1 MDNAIIFYFTG
12 NGEIF
17 TLPINP
23 SEVKIERKGQ
33 NKEKEVLNLG
43 EINILRTPGLRSLKI
58 SSYFP
63 QQESILPNN
72 LNIYNI
78 LKAVA
83 LWEKERKTPESYV
96 EFFSKLQADKKP
108 LKLVITAIGFSM
120 MMAVEKFTFTRKAG
134 EHNDIYF
141 ELSLKE
147 WVRYG
152 ATKVTVERDAN
163 GKVTRIKKTELTN
176 TDAELGFVKIPSK
189 YEVSSGE
196 KIWEIARSLTGDG
209 TNYKGILSSNIATGV
224 ISSGLEDLA
233 GKVLEIPA
241 EVRTNDNG
249 RISRL

>member
-1 MDNAIIFYFTG
+1 MTNTIIFYFSG
-12 NGEIF
+12 NGEVI

-23 SEVKIERKGQ
+23 GVVKVERKGQ

-63 QQESILPNN
+63 QAESILPTN
-72 LNIYNI
+72 LNVYSV
-78 LKAVA
+78 LKSVA
-83 LWEKERKTPESYV
+83 LWKKERYDPEYYV
-96 EFFSKLQADKKP
+96 SFFTKLQEEKKP
-108 LKLVITAIGFSM
+108 LKLVITDLDFSM
-120 MMAVEKFTFTRKAG
+120 MMAVERFTFTRKAG

-163 GKVTRIKKTELTN
+163 GKITKVTKTELTN
-176 TDAELGFVKIPSK
+176 TDAELGIVTIPSK
-189 YEVSSGE
+189 HEVSEGE
-196 KIWEIARSLTGDG
+196 KIWEIARRLTGDG
-209 TNYKGILSSNIATGV
+209 TNYKGILSSNMAKGIIG
-224 ISSGLEDLA
+224 SGLENLA
-233 GKVLEIPA
+233 GKTLEIPA
-241 EVRTNDNG
+241 EVRKDANN